1 MPRAMKSLKQIGV
14 LVVIG
19 AVALGGYY
27 GWQTYG
33 NAAEGTDSDKKPKA
47 RAVAV
52 DTEPATYR
60 ELDILIEAVGST
72 RAVRSVE
79 ITPLASGRIVEIGF
93 SAGKPVESGQ
103 VLLRLDDDIQRADV
117 AEAEARLRDAEN
129 NLKRSETLKK
139 SNAVSAA
146 TVESLTAQLAIA
158 KADRDRA
165 RRRLKDRVV
174 TSPFDGVVG
183 FTNLEVGARIEE
195 GDVVT
200 VLDDL
205 STVEVEFSL
214 PEMLFGKVEAGKR
227 VVADAAPFPNRTFE
241 GNIVQI
247 DSRIDP
253 VSRAF
258 KARAEVS
265 NTDKALP
272 SGMFVHLSVVLEA
285 ERALVVP
292 EEALIVDGTRAYL
305 FAVNTSGDKPRA
317 ERRYVTSGRRAFGVV
332 EILDGVSD
340 GELVI
345 VRGHQRVRDGSLV
358 KMGEE
363 KKKADPPKGGE
374 AGS

>member
-1 MPRAMKSLKQIGV
+1 MKSLKQIGV

-27 GWQTYG
+27 GWQAYG
-33 NAAEGTDSDKKPKA
+33 NAAEGTDTDKKPKA

-52 DTEPATYR
+52 ETEAAAYR

-72 RAVRSVE
+72 RAVRSVA
-79 ITPLASGRIVEIGF
+79 ITPLAAGRVIEIGF
-93 SAGKPVESGQ
+93 KVGKPVEAGQ
-103 VLLRLDDDIQRADV
+103 MLLRLDDDIQRADLT
-117 AEAEARLRDAEN
+117 EAEARLRDAEN

-174 TSPFDGVVG
+174 TAPFDGVVG
-183 FTNLEVGARIEE
+183 FTDLEVGARVEE

-214 PEMLFGKVEAGKR
+214 PEMLFGKVDTGKR

-305 FAVNTSGDKPRA
+305 FAVNTEGDKPRA
-317 ERRYVTSGRRAFGVV
+317 ERRYVSSGRRAFGVV

-363 KKKADPPKGGE
+363 KKKADPPTGGQ